1 MKSVLKCLTAG
12 VLLLIPLTA
21 HAADLAVKAPPAPL
35 PVAAVYNWTGLYI
48 GVNGGY
54 GWGRQDPLD
63 LISTRFDRAS
73 FDIRGGMVGGTAG
86 AQIQQGAIVLGV
98 EGDIDWANIS
108 GSGTIVPAVAGVPAG
123 ITLNATT
130 KTDAIGTARMRVGVA
145 MNTVLLYSTAGAAF
159 LHETA
164 SGTSIA
170 GVPCGTA
177 GVLTS
182 CADSHWR
189 PGLAAGLG
197 AEWAFMPSWSL
208 KGEYL
213 YVVAAGTGVSKD
225 QLNLLRFGV
234 NYKF

>member
-1 MKSVLKCLTAG
+1 MKRIMTLLASAA
-12 VLLLIPLTA
+12 VLLSPVVA
-21 HAADLAVKAPPAPL
+21 RAADLAVKAPPPT
-35 PVAAVYNWTGLYI
+35 PVAAVYNWTGFYI

-54 GWGRQDPLD
+54 GWGTQDALNLLTD
-63 LISTRFDRAS
+63 RFDRVN
-73 FDIRGGMVGGTAG
+73 FDMNGGFIGGTAG
-86 AQIQQGAIVLGV
+86 AQIQQGNIVLGV
-98 EGDIDWANIS
+98 ESDIDWASIR
-108 GSGTIVPAVAGVPAG
+108 GSGVVTPAVAGVPAP
-123 ITLNATT
+123 ITLDLTN
-130 KTDAIGTARMRVGVA
+130 KTDAIITARMRAGVA
-145 MNTVLLYSTAGAAF
+145 LNTVLLYATAGAAF

-164 SGTSIA
+164 AGSSIA

-182 CADSHWR
+182 CSEKRWK

-197 AEWAFMPSWSL
+197 AEWAFMPNWSV

-213 YVVAAGTGVSKD
+213 YVAATGTGVSKD